1 MTTRPRASKPRQP
14 AAVTRRTIHEAAREL
29 FSEEGFDAVGI
40 RAVAARAGVDAAL
53 VIRHFGSKERLF
65 LEVMT
70 VDLPAI
76 KVMEGPL
83 EGMGRA
89 IVEHVVSLPSS
100 RPGALAVTSLAAL
113 FRASDRE
120 EVQRTL
126 RETIEHVFAEP
137 LVRRLSGG
145 DAELRAHLIASQL
158 GGLLTSMHVV
168 EDPVL
173 LTADRNAIVVRYGD
187 AIQQLIDGRPDDARG
202 AGAEA
207 GAVPRLRAGTGSG
220 G

>member
-1 MTTRPRASKPRQP
+1 MTTRLRASRPRQS
-14 AAVTRRTIHEAAREL
+14 AAVTRKAIHDAAHEL
-29 FSEEGFDAVGI
+29 FRNEGFDAVGI

-65 LEVMT
+65 LEAMT

-89 IVEHVVSLPSS
+89 IVEHVVCLPSS
-100 RPGALAVTSLAAL
+100 RPGALAVTALAAL

-120 EVQRTL
+120 EVQRNL
-126 RETIEHVFAEP
+126 RETIENVFAEP
-137 LVRRLSGG
+137 LVRRLEGG
-145 DAELRAHLIASQL
+145 DAELRAHLIAAQL

-168 EDPVL
+168 QDPVL
-173 LTADRNAIVVRYGD
+173 LAADRSAIVVRYGD
-187 AIQQLIDGRPDDARG
+187 SIQQLI
-202 AGAEA
+202 
-207 GAVPRLRAGTGSG
+207 GT
-220 G
+220 

>member
-1 MTTRPRASKPRQP
+1 MTTRLRASRPRQP
-14 AAVTRRTIHEAAREL
+14 AAVTRKAIHDAAHEL
-29 FSEEGFDAVGI
+29 FRNEGFDAVGI

-65 LEVMT
+65 LEAMT

-89 IVEHVVSLPSS
+89 IVKHVVCLPSS
-100 RPGALAVTSLAAL
+100 RPGALAVTALAAL
-113 FRASDRE
+113 FRASDRG

-126 RETIEHVFAEP
+126 RETIENVFAEP
-137 LVRRLSGG
+137 LVRRLEGG
-145 DAELRAHLIASQL
+145 DAELRAHLIAAQL

-168 EDPVL
+168 QDPVL
-173 LTADRNAIVVRYGD
+173 LAADRNAIVVRYGD
-187 AIQQLIDGRPDDARG
+187 SIQQLI
-202 AGAEA
+202 
-207 GAVPRLRAGTGSG
+207 GT
-220 G
+220 

>member
-1 MTTRPRASKPRQP
+1 MTTRLRASRPRQS
-14 AAVTRRTIHEAAREL
+14 AAVTRKAIHDAAHEL
-29 FSEEGFDAVGI
+29 FRNAGFDAVGI

-65 LEVMT
+65 LEAMT

-89 IVEHVVSLPSS
+89 IVEHVVCLPSS
-100 RPGALAVTSLAAL
+100 RPGALAVTALAAL

-126 RETIEHVFAEP
+126 RETIENVFAEP
-137 LVRRLSGG
+137 LVRRLEGG
-145 DAELRAHLIASQL
+145 DAELRAHLIAAQL

-168 EDPVL
+168 QDPVL
-173 LTADRNAIVVRYGD
+173 LAADRSAIVVRYGD
-187 AIQQLIDGRPDDARG
+187 SIQQLI
-202 AGAEA
+202 
-207 GAVPRLRAGTGSG
+207 GT
-220 G
+220 